1 MTVLGA
7 AVTVLGDAAHRAPGH
22 APGRVLK
29 GVARWLKGFAG
40 ALARFGGGDGPGET
54 VTVYVARTIE
64 EAWVVRGRLAAHD
77 VPSVL
82 VDNMLSSVYGS
93 ALQGGVDVRVPA
105 ALAER
110 AEAILNGQAD

>member
-1 MTVLGA
+1 MTVL
-7 AVTVLGDAAHRAPGH
+7 LGDAVHR

-29 GVARWLKGFAG
+29 GVVRRLKGFVG
-40 ALARFGGGDGPGET
+40 ALARFGGGDGPGEI

-93 ALQGGVDVRVPA
+93 ALLGGVDVRVPA

-110 AEAILNGQAD
+110 AETILRSDPGDSAVAGDE